1 MTIALTGGGTG
12 GHLAIV
18 RCLLESA
25 IKKNI
30 ECVYIGSQNGQ
41 DKAWFENEVRFKEK
55 FFLSSKGVVNQ
66 SKLKKL
72 KALKHILKLSFKCQ
86 KIFKE
91 HSIKA
96 VISVGGYS
104 AASASFG
111 A

>member
-55 FFLSSKGVVNQ
+55 FF
-66 SKLKKL
+66 
-72 KALKHILKLSFKCQ
+72 
-86 KIFKE
+86 
-91 HSIKA
+91 
-96 VISVGGYS
+96 
-104 AASASFG
+104 
-111 A
+111 